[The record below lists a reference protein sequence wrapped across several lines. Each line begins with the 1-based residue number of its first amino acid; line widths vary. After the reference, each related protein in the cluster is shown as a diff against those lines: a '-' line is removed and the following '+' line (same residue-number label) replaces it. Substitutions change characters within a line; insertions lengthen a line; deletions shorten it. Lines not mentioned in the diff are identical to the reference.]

1 MSMIFELIIT
11 VVVMIVAFFMMFL
24 AMYMLAMFL
33 APVERALSKMV
44 WAMTTPKV
52 ILAAPK
58 ASNFKNFSAKH

>member
-11 VVVMIVAFFMMFL
+11 VVMMMAAFFMVFL
-24 AMYMLAMFL
+24 FMYLLAMFL

-44 WAMTTPKV
+44 WSITAPKV

-58 ASNFKNFSAKH
+58 TSAFKDFSMKH